1 MTDTHIIILGT
12 ITYYWPYSS
21 NSNGREDNESNWITT
36 SMLHNSIK
44 LNWTLEEI
52 GWHID
57 EYGNLE
63 EWDGIT
69 KMFF

>member
-1 MTDTHIIILGT
+1 
-12 ITYYWPYSS
+12 
-21 NSNGREDNESNWITT
+21 
-36 SMLHNSIK
+36 MLHNSIK

-69 KMFF
+69 KMFFLIVEKDLSSYRYLIELIGATFNILLFIPLNLVN